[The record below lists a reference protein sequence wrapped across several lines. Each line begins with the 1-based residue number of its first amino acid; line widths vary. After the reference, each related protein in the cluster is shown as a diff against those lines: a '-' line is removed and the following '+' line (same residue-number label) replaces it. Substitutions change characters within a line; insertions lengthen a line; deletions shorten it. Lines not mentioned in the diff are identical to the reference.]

1 MDTLSMFTL
10 VIDQM
15 SFMQDTVR
23 PFFVGIDEGGIATS
37 VKNSLILIPI
47 AGCLHLVALS
57 LLGGAVI
64 LADLRVLGPGVTAR
78 TPVELNRSMSPFLI
92 AAGVG
97 LIVSGIFL
105 ALGQMMRLYASPPYW
120 LKMASLLSA
129 IVFTFAARDPVIREE
144 GKFTPFAWVGLAVS
158 MAIFW
163 ISWINL
169 TDWFFG
175 ARQAYLVFILIL
187 LALVFAPK
195 IVPAGI
201 KAKIV
206 GLPVFVSAPA
216 MIVVLFILSAA
227 IFWLTGIDY
236 MGEIDMNGM
245 GLGAWFQPK
254 ILGMML
260 LSFLFGLILYTGI
273 GNSEHPLSMRLMSAI
288 SIFLWGSTAIS
299 GRWIAFW

>member
-1 MDTLSMFTL
+1 MDTLSMLTL
-10 VIDQM
+10 VVDQM
-15 SFMQDTVR
+15 SFMQNVVNPIFT
-23 PFFVGIDEGGIATS
+23 GIDEGAVATF
-37 VKNSLILIPI
+37 VKNSPTFIPI
-47 AGCLHLVALS
+47 AGSIHLLALS
-57 LLGGAVI
+57 LLGGAII

-78 TPVELNRSMSPFLI
+78 TPAELNRVMSPFLI
-92 AAGVG
+92 GSIIF
-97 LIVSGIFL
+97 LIISGIVL
-105 ALGQMMRLYASPPYW
+105 ALGEMMRLYASPPYW
-120 LKMASLLSA
+120 IKMASLLSA
-129 IVFTFAARDPVIREE
+129 IIFTFAARDPVIREN
-144 GKFTPFAWVGLAVS
+144 GKFTPLAWVGLAVS

-195 IVPAGI
+195 IVPADI